1 MQYFSGEK
9 LTDLSSSKSKKKM
22 RRDILRN
29 LSKIGEE
36 ISESIIS
43 PSSTHASLMGSIS
56 TTSSPKINETNL
68 NETIRE
74 RRIKRK
80 RRQKKL
86 REIKQTKIPRRMEK
100 VREIRL
106 GHLLETITV
115 YNNQMYRKKESDYMA

>member
-68 NETIRE
+68 NET
-74 RRIKRK
+74 
-80 RRQKKL
+80 
-86 REIKQTKIPRRMEK
+86 
-100 VREIRL
+100 
-106 GHLLETITV
+106 
-115 YNNQMYRKKESDYMA
+115 RKKNKKKTKTKKTKGNKTDEDTKANGEGT